1 MRRAYFYSLLAL
13 CLLVMSLLL
22 PAMEAKVLGAPA
34 IFSGWFTV
42 FFGLQGAW
50 ENIGSLLGGED
61 RTNWKFLLAAL
72 SAGFNLTFFVTPF
85 IVRNLRS
92 SRIRLIAAGLCSGMG
107 FILGVL
113 AYLVFADMKIVL
125 QPGYYL
131 WLLGYVVDV
140 YAIFLALY
148 ESLRSD

>member
-1 MRRAYFYSLLAL
+1 VRRAYFYSVLAL

-22 PAMEAKVLGAPA
+22 PVLEARVLGASA
-34 IFSGWFTV
+34 TFSGWFTV
-42 FFGLQGAW
+42 FFGMRGAW
-50 ENIGSLLGGED
+50 ANIWSLFDGGA
-61 RTNWKFLLAAL
+61 TTSWKFMLAAL
-72 SAGFNLTFFVTPF
+72 SACFNLTFVVTPF
-85 IVRNLRS
+85 VVHDLQS
-92 SRIRLIAAGLCSGMG
+92 SRFKLIVAGVCSGIG
-107 FILGVL
+107 FVLGVM